1 LGSINIKNTGSV
13 VFLHDQFSL
22 LRGSEEQVSLDILT
36 ENIRMMESAERRVVL
51 AKEEYTL
58 KDDEVRE
65 YIDPR

>member
-1 LGSINIKNTGSV
+1 MTRK
-13 VFLHDQFSL
+13 FPLH
-22 LRGSEEQVSLDILT
+22 RGSEEQVSLDILT